1 MSPRRHVRGYIAPT
15 HLACQQSVTTYS
27 PLSHTKIPVRQFCRA
42 VPQHCCAL
50 GGFATIVPVPSF
62 CHRALLKNPP
72 CAATR
77 ILAQYS
83 SRIRARAGSLSTQ
96 RQISIPVLVLRTVPV
111 QFTHVSAYR
120 YRSVSCTR
128 TAVGFTGDLQIQS
141 RASLFSARS
150 ESNPVL
156 ILPLRNRIKTYHR

>member
-1 MSPRRHVRGYIAPT
+1 MTDPACTQSNSSSPVDLGILQIPAL
-15 HLACQQSVTTYS
+15 HLQLYRTSTAESSYRY
-27 PLSHTKIPVRQFCRA
+27 LIPPPRT
-42 VPQHCCAL
+42 P
-50 GGFATIVPVPSF
+50 
-62 CHRALLKNPP
+62 KNLP

-83 SRIRARAGSLSTQ
+83 SRTRACVGSLSIQ

-111 QFTHVSAYR
+111 QSTHVSAYR

-156 ILPLRNRIKTYHR
+156 ILLVPLRNRIKTYLVL

>member
-1 MSPRRHVRGYIAPT
+1 MRKHGGKDPNNLTRYQWILESCRSQRCTCSCTAPVLQNPRTGTLFR
-15 HLACQQSVTTYS
+15 
-27 PLSHTKIPVRQFCRA
+27 
-42 VPQHCCAL
+42 
-50 GGFATIVPVPSF
+50 
-62 CHRALLKNPP
+62 HRALLKNPP

-156 ILPLRNRIKTYHR
+156 ILPLRNRIKTYLSLHYLT

>member
-1 MSPRRHVRGYIAPT
+1 MTLVHILGSFRAYSGPFPFPSALQVPQSLSQAITLCSARAAP
-15 HLACQQSVTTYS
+15 A
-27 PLSHTKIPVRQFCRA
+27 A
-42 VPQHCCAL
+42 VPHQYCRIL
-50 GGFATIVPVPSF
+50 VPASFF

-156 ILPLRNRIKTYHR
+156 ILPLRNRIKTYQ